1 MLVKVL
7 VCGLDG
13 KKFYLCDYGFNE
25 KKFKKIK
32 ETNMIQ

>member
-13 KKFYLCDYGFNE
+13 KKIYLCDYGFNE
-25 KKFKKIK
+25 ILKKKIK
-32 ETNMIQ
+32 ETSLIQ

>member
-13 KKFYLCDYGFNE
+13 KKIYLCDYGFNE
-25 KKFKKIK
+25 NFLKKIK